1 MTFETPLLGLRVR
14 SHLASS
20 AFYKL
25 SEQKV
30 VNDNN

>member
-1 MTFETPLLGLRVR
+1 MTIETPLLGLRVR
-14 SHLASS
+14 SNLAPS

-30 VNDNN
+30 LNDNS